1 MMFKQST
8 SYARYLN
15 VLLLCP
21 TTPYL
26 RSYATAVSHSVLLFL
41 RADDSYNTGY
51 HTGCRRYFPVCP
63 FPFCFG
69 EDRFSL
75 SMTSALPNNL
85 LIQSTQIWYSTFR
98 CVQFQQSSKSNE
110 QKPVEEPTPYLTGQ
124 RRGRWNNKQTAPTA
138 VVKEIRRLLRA
149 GLRPS
154 SFLPFD
160 KHEVRQCFTRSLGCA
175 YNLQHSSSSAAATSY
190 SHQLILFAAVFETMY
205 FVLKTRREQPS
216 ILPPKLTWSDSKPLP
231 ASSRWSA
238 LGFGPACT
246 ARMQNV

>member
-1 MMFKQST
+1 MISFGASTRRLRYLASNRSKASSQTVGPQYPSIKCKRADPSGNSLELLSKNIYEEHPDNARMMFKQST

-110 QKPVEEPTPYLTGQ
+110 
-124 RRGRWNNKQTAPTA
+124 
-138 VVKEIRRLLRA
+138 
-149 GLRPS
+149 
-154 SFLPFD
+154 
-160 KHEVRQCFTRSLGCA
+160 
-175 YNLQHSSSSAAATSY
+175 
-190 SHQLILFAAVFETMY
+190 
-205 FVLKTRREQPS
+205 
-216 ILPPKLTWSDSKPLP
+216 
-231 ASSRWSA
+231 
-238 LGFGPACT
+238 
-246 ARMQNV
+246 